1 MRLVCELFGKSFRKS
16 MSFNNL
22 SYAVIGVLLGLF
34 VLALGQLVDCQNL
47 AGATM
52 ALQCPNGTPI
62 SKLWL
67 ATSMLIAGS
76 GIFTWLYRNRKY

>member
-1 MRLVCELFGKSFRKS
+1 

-22 SYAVIGVLLGLF
+22 SYAVIGVLLGLL
-34 VLALGQLVDCQNL
+34 VLALGQLFDCQNL

-52 ALQCPNGTPI
+52 ALQCPDGAPI

-76 GIFTWLYRNRKY
+76 GIGAWLYRNRHF